1 MDKIQIGIA
10 CGHNCELYVSFLMD
24 TIKKTV
30 SDSDNIEF
38 LLGINK
44 PTVNRELLYKNKDVF
59 DIKIIDALSEHHGSL
74 GHGYCL
80 DKLLEHMDSKYG
92 MFIDCDVAFL
102 EKDWDQKLKK
112 HLKDNIVVI
121 GADTDPKHNHYKNFP
136 FTIMIMF
143 LTDVIKEQKISFM
156 PKHKYIRLDEK
167 NHYLFNEKIDAT
179 IHLDTAW
186 QLPYKLKSASYDG
199 KALPM
204 ISPRLDK
211 EKIIFMTEDMRGEE
225 HHLNDVPIFTHVGRS
240 SSRSFFKDPVVIKWR
255 QKVVE
260 WLDEN

>member
-1 MDKIQIGIA
+1 MHKIQIGIA
-10 CGHNCELYVSFLMD
+10 CGHNCESYINFLMD

-30 SDSDNIEF
+30 SDLDNIEF

-59 DIKIIDALSEHHGSL
+59 NIKIIDALSKHHGSL

-92 MFIDCDVAFL
+92 MFVDCDVAFL
-102 EKDWDQKLKK
+102 EKDWDKKLKK

-136 FTIMIMF
+136 FTIMVMF
-143 LTDVIKEQKISFM
+143 LTDIIKEQKISFM
-156 PKHKYIRLDEK
+156 PEHKYICLDEK
-167 NHYLFNEKIDAT
+167 NCHLFNEKPDVT

-186 QLPYKLKSASYDG
+186 QLPYKLKSANYDG

-225 HHLNDVPIFTHVGRS
+225 HHLDGIPIFTHVGRS
-240 SSRSFFKDPVVIKWR
+240 SSRNFLKDPVVIKWR
-255 QKVVE
+255 QRVIE
-260 WLDEN
+260 WFDED